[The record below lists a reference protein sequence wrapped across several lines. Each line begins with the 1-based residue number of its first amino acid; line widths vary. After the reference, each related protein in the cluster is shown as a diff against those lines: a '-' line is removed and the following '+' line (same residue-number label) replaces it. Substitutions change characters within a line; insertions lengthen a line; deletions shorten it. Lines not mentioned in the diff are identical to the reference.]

1 MTPRAKLL
9 STVALSLALGLGIWA
24 AHADPPGG
32 TLDTFPGMP
41 PVTDPVNLYRG
52 AAAGELSPAAA
63 EALPRVYVPNLRSN
77 DVYVIDP
84 VALRVVDRFRVGG
97 QPQHIVPSWD
107 LKTLWVNNNGLRG
120 PQGSLTPIDPK
131 TGKPG
136 QSIAVEDPYNL
147 YFTPDGRSAIIVA
160 ERLRRL
166 DLRDPRTMAL
176 RRSLSVPACFGV
188 DHMDF
193 SARGDVLYASCEF
206 ASRMIMV
213 DLRREKVVKTLK
225 LGRGANP
232 QDVKLSPD
240 GRMLYVADQVRAG
253 VWEIDPRRF

>member
-1 MTPRAKLL
+1 MPPGSKLF
-9 STVALSLALGLGIWA
+9 STGALSLALGFGIGA

-32 TLDTFPGMP
+32 TLDIFPGMP
-41 PVTDPVNLYRG
+41 PITDPVNLYRG

-63 EALPRVYVPNLRSN
+63 EALPRGYVPNLRSN

-147 YFTPDGRSAIIVA
+147 YFTPDGRSPIVVA
-160 ERLRRL
+160 ERLPRL
-166 DLRDPRTMAL
+166 DFPH
-176 RRSLSVPACFGV
+176 PIG
-188 DHMDF
+188 
-193 SARGDVLYASCEF
+193 
-206 ASRMIMV
+206 
-213 DLRREKVVKTLK
+213 
-225 LGRGANP
+225 
-232 QDVKLSPD
+232 
-240 GRMLYVADQVRAG
+240 
-253 VWEIDPRRF
+253 